1 MKRIEWIDIAKGQ
14 TIFLV
19 VLVHVLEGIYKTN
32 LFPEAKSGLEWVMSG
47 IFLIIM
53 PIFLALSGYLY
64 KAPQNREYFV
74 KQVKKK
80 AWNLLWPSIIFSIIY
95 VGLQQFAGGDVH
107 EGHQWSSLLTM
118 GINPI
123 GYLWF
128 LETLFLIWL
137 LVSILF
143 GFKINLWVQTLIY
156 AGLVIFGWQIK
167 GPLIL
172 QDVCIWSI
180 FFFMGYLIKKYPN
193 QLLHSGVVISALVI
207 ILVTWYGQSQLPIE
221 WYDTNGPTPLIMLG
235 KLASIPVAFKFFKF
249 LHLKKSKPYWLNT
262 GKNSLIIYLVHAP
275 LASILRILLLK
286 IGINNFY
293 LLMVLVLV
301 LTWEFSQLVAWASLK
316 YRPLQIV
323 FYPTQWWEN
332 RTKNSIKN
340 N

>member
-32 LFPEAKSGLEWVMSG
+32 LFPEAKLGLECSMSG

-64 KAPQNREYFV
+64 KVPQNRKYFID
-74 KQVKKK
+74 QFKKK
-80 AWNLLWPSIIFSIIY
+80 AWNLLWPSIIFSVIY
-95 VGLQQFAGGDVH
+95 VGLQQCAGGDVH

-118 GINPI
+118 GITPI

-128 LETLFLIWL
+128 LETLFLTWL
-137 LVSILF
+137 LMSALF
-143 GFKINLWVQTLIY
+143 SLKINIWFQALIY
-156 AGLVIFGWQIK
+156 VGLVFVGWHVQ

-172 QDVCIWSI
+172 QDVCVWSI
-180 FFFMGYLIKKYPN
+180 FFFLGYLIKNNSKIML
-193 QLLHSGVVISALVI
+193 QSGVVIGSLIVLLMTLYA
-207 ILVTWYGQSQLPIE
+207 QSQIPTE

-235 KLASIPVAFKFFKF
+235 KLASVIVAFKFFQV
-249 LHLKKSKPYWLNT
+249 LHLKRTKMYWLNA

-286 IGINNFY
+286 LGINNFY
-293 LLMVLVLV
+293 LLTFLILIF
-301 LTWEFSQLVAWASLK
+301 TWELSRWVAWISLR
-316 YRPLQIV
+316 YRPLQII
-323 FYPTQWWEN
+323 FYPTRWWSD
-332 RTKNSIKN
+332 RTKERS
-340 N
+340 